1 MVVVSGEEVNW
12 VQCDRCEEWYH
23 LLCVGLGTD
32 EVTEDEEYECFKCK
46 NSDSGLTY
54 VHSSST
60 SVEGV
65 VNSLRES
72 MEHSSMTAN
81 SEGVVRNSMVRESI
95 TISTSS
101 GVAATR
107 ETEVLSREDIEVGPR
122 EKTGSVSAQIQS
134 PIKIQEFCSQKSLAS
149 SKVLEGA
156 VFKSV
161 TEKPEAESSVISE
174 EEEEEL
180 LEDSVEDSVL
190 QEVGSPQEEMT
201 MPEET
206 PQNIKGESPTD
217 SVIVADILDGM
228 MTRLDSP
235 ITVKNS
241 VTEENKETIQEV
253 ETMEQTADE
262 S

>member
-1 MVVVSGEEVNW
+1 M
-12 VQCDRCEEWYH
+12 QCDRCEEWYH

-46 NSDSGLTY
+46 NSDSALTY

-72 MEHSSMTAN
+72 MEHSSMTADP
-81 SEGVVRNSMVRESI
+81 EGVVRNSVVRESI

-101 GVAATR
+101 GVTATR
-107 ETEVLSREDIEVGPR
+107 ETEVLSQEDVEVGPHN
-122 EKTGSVSAQIQS
+122 KTDKVPAQIQV
-134 PIKIQEFCSQKSLAS
+134 PIKIQEFCSQKSHVG
-149 SKVLEGA
+149 SKVLEST
-156 VFKSV
+156 VCKSV
-161 TEKPEAESSVISE
+161 TEKLEAEGSVISE

-180 LEDSVEDSVL
+180 LEDSVEDSVP
-190 QEVGSPQEEMT
+190 QEVGSPQEEVT
-201 MPEET
+201 LPEET
-206 PQNIKGESPTD
+206 PQKIKGESPTD

-235 ITVKNS
+235 VTVKKS
-241 VTEENKETIQEV
+241 VTEVNRQTIQEE